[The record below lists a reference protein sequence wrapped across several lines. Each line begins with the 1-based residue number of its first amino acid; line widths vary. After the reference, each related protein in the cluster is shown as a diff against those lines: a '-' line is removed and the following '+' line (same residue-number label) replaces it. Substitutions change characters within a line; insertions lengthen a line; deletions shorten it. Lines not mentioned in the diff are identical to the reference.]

1 MRIQDKPQWTPIE
14 NKILLGF
21 HQSGATAASLVE
33 TFGRTEQGII
43 KQSIKQGVKL
53 GVKNKKDIN
62 NAL

>member
-21 HQSGATAASLVE
+21 HQSGATAKSLVE

-53 GVKNKKDIN
+53 GVKNKKEV
-62 NAL
+62 